1 VNFLIVP
8 RLYAILDAEI
18 LAAHNVPLDAFA
30 RELRANGALYTS
42 LGRSPR
48 SKVHPAT
55 GGL

>member
-1 VNFLIVP
+1 MIVP